1 MKRWINL
8 ILGMLLTISLL
19 TGCAG
24 NNAETSQ
31 TETSSS
37 TAETSMPQESAS
49 STSEEYAVTE
59 DNTGNSPVYMT
70 TDMTPEALIRLYD
83 AMEITLP
90 ENITVRTAMDDYH
103 LAPELVGELA
113 QHLNGTISE
122 CTSAAGGSA
131 SAPVHYQMAEDIG
144 FADYASIDIMDENG
158 SLSLPVANGVHLSEN
173 LVGNNMENYESM
185 VLMTRFRSH
194 SYAGYGGMLKSMSIG
209 LASGEGKAWIHS
221 AGTSITSI
229 SGDLTEFKESV
240 VDAASSVMDY
250 FDGNIVYINVIDG
263 YSVECDCPDNESLSE
278 DIHSIGILASTDP
291 VALDKACLDLMENSE
306 QGSTVFERI
315 ESQNGL
321 YLINHAYE
329 RGLGNIEYEII
340 SID

>member
-1 MKRWINL
+1 MKRWIYL

-19 TGCAG
+19 AGCSG
-24 NNAETSQ
+24 NNGETFQDEMGSSSA
-31 TETSSS
+31 ETSSS
-37 TAETSMPQESAS
+37 QESNS
-49 STSEEYAVTE
+49 STSEGDAVTE
-59 DNTGNSPVYMT
+59 DNTKISPVYMT

-83 AMEITLP
+83 ALEITLP

-103 LAPELVGELA
+103 LSPKLVGRLA
-113 QHLNGTISE
+113 QHLNATISE

-144 FADYASIDIMDENG
+144 FADYAPIDIMDEDG
-158 SLSLPVANGVHLSEN
+158 SLSLPVANGIHLSEN

-194 SYAGYGGMLKSMSIG
+194 YYAGYGGILKSLSIG

-221 AGTSITSI
+221 AGTSITDI

-250 FDGNIVYINVIDG
+250 FNGNIVYINVIDG
-263 YSVECDCPDNESLSE
+263 YSVECDCPDNESQSE
-278 DIHSIGILASTDP
+278 DLHSIGILASADP

-306 QGSTVFERI
+306 QGSVVFEKI

-329 RGLGNIEYEII
+329 RGLGNIEYKII
-340 SID
+340 NID

>member
-1 MKRWINL
+1 MKRRMNL

-31 TETSSS
+31 TEPSSS
-37 TAETSMPQESAS
+37 TAETSVPQESAS
-49 STSEEYAVTE
+49 STSEEDAVTE
-59 DNTGNSPVYMT
+59 DNTGISPVYMT

-83 AMEITLP
+83 VLGITLP
-90 ENITVRTAMDDYH
+90 ENITVRTAMDDYY
-103 LAPELVGELA
+103 LAPELVGGLA

-122 CTSAAGGSA
+122 CTSVAGGSA

-144 FADYASIDIMDENG
+144 FADYAPIDIMDESG

-263 YSVECDCPDNESLSE
+263 YSVECDCPDNESKSE
-278 DIHSIGILASTDP
+278 DIHSIGMLASTDP

-306 QGSTVFERI
+306 QGSAVFERI

>member
-24 NNAETSQ
+24 DKVETPQ
-31 TETSSS
+31 IETSSS
-37 TAETSMPQESAS
+37 TTEASMPQESAV
-49 STSEEYAVTE
+49 STSEGDAVTE
-59 DNTGNSPVYMT
+59 DNTEISPVYMT

-83 AMEITLP
+83 ALEITLP

-103 LAPELVGELA
+103 LSSELVGGLA
-113 QHLNGTISE
+113 QHLNATISE
-122 CTSAAGGSA
+122 CTSVAGGSA

-144 FADYASIDIMDENG
+144 FADYAPIDIMDENG
-158 SLSLPVANGVHLSEN
+158 SLSLPVANGIHLSEN

-194 SYAGYGGMLKSMSIG
+194 YYAGYGGMLKSLSIG

-221 AGTSITSI
+221 AGTSITDI
-229 SGDLTEFKESV
+229 SGDLTEFKEGV

-263 YSVECDCPDNESLSE
+263 YSVECDCPNHESQSE

-306 QGSTVFERI
+306 LGLVVFEKI

-340 SID
+340 NID